1 MILNCDAL
9 SWLCTLGRAPSLSEN
24 DWVSNEQVTS
34 VSPAHLA
41 TGELVRLVDDF
52 CEAKTLRK
60 RTTSLVR
67 LVAWMRKSGASS
79 ADLAGLEGFV
89 EYLEND
95 ADTRARFQ
103 PAFAELL
110 SEMDSVPL
118 FSEAG
123 IPSDHSFT
131 SEIGKRLSARVL
143 PSAREQSDAAK
154 LVVTLYPNAKSVER
168 FMASPPELFQRL
180 FAVLAAPDNHDVV
193 SRQRSDM
200 KEALRLLAS
209 RVSALGL
216 SPEVRARSSNCGISE
231 SPFYQIISATE
242 DLIHAVGSETSAAA
256 GARWRGVVHR
266 CRSEM
271 VQVHQH
277 MENAGVS
284 VELIFDLRKIST
296 CLVRMEA
303 IVGVLAAE
311 NGEASL
317 RAIHRLLGRLM
328 EGRLA
333 DLSLGSLLSENLNLI
348 SRKMV
353 ERTGHSGEHYIAHN
367 RAEYWHMWAAALG
380 GGLLTVITAAI
391 KLRIYDL
398 HAAPFVEGFAAG
410 TNYAV
415 SFIFLQIFGLVL
427 ATKQPAATAA
437 TFAGIIRENR
447 GVEREHKLADFVS
460 RITSTQLAAALGN
473 VFAVG
478 IGALFFERLWM
489 LVFSESYLAHESAT
503 RVYETL
509 NPTSSGTA
517 LFAIETGVIL
527 WMAALAGGWCENFA
541 VYYRLTDAVAQHPL
555 GLKVGQG
562 RMKKTSLVLQRNLG
576 GWSTSIVLGY
586 LLGFAPVIGKF
597 FGLPID
603 IRHVTLST
611 GMLALAVAHFG
622 ARSVSRNW
630 FYAAVAGIGVIFVLN
645 LFVSFSI
652 AAYVGLR
659 AYDVSGR
666 EQWEILRSLVRDGLK
681 SPRRFLWPNYMKRT
695 EPAVADATPPEPQ

>member
-1 MILNCDAL
+1 MPNEQI
-9 SWLCTLGRAPSLSEN
+9 TPQAPS
-24 DWVSNEQVTS
+24 
-34 VSPAHLA
+34 HIA
-41 TGELVRLVDDF
+41 TGELVRLVNDF

-60 RTTSLVR
+60 RTTSLIR
-67 LVAWMRKSGASS
+67 LVAWMRKSGASA
-79 ADLAGLEGFV
+79 ADMAGLAGLV

-95 ADTRARFQ
+95 ADTRGQFQ
-103 PAFAELL
+103 SAFAELL

-131 SEIGKRLSARVL
+131 SEIGHRISARVL
-143 PSAREQSDAAK
+143 PSAREQSDTAK

-180 FAVLAAPDNHDVV
+180 LAVLAAPDGHDVANH
-193 SRQRSDM
+193 QRVELQD
-200 KEALRLLAS
+200 ALRLLAS
-209 RVSALGL
+209 RVSSLGL
-216 SPEVRARSSNCGISE
+216 NPEVRARISTSSISE
-231 SPFYQIISATE
+231 SPFYQVNSATE
-242 DLIHAVGSETSAAA
+242 ELIQATDPESQAAA
-256 GARWRGVVHR
+256 LARWRGLVHR
-266 CRSEM
+266 CRTDM

-277 MENAGVS
+277 MENVGVS
-284 VELIFDLRKIST
+284 VELIFDMRKISA
-296 CLVRMEA
+296 CLIRMEA
-303 IVGVLAAE
+303 IVDVLTAE
-311 NGEASL
+311 TGDESL
-317 RAIHRLLGRLM
+317 RAVHGLM
-328 EGRLA
+328 GQLVEGRLT
-333 DLSLGSLLSENLNLI
+333 DLSLRSLLSENLNLI
-348 SRKMV
+348 ARKMV

-367 RAEYWHMWAAALG
+367 RREYWHMWAAALG
-380 GGLLTVITAAI
+380 GGLLTVITAAV
-391 KLRIYDL
+391 KLRVYDAHL
-398 HAAPFVEGFAAG
+398 PPFVEGFAAG

-415 SFIFLQIFGLVL
+415 SFIFLQILGLVL

-437 TFAGIIRENR
+437 TFAGIIRESR

-478 IGALFFERLWM
+478 IGALFFERLWL
-489 LVFSESYLAHESAT
+489 LVFSESYLAHETAT
-503 RVYETL
+503 HVYETL

-527 WMAALAGGWCENFA
+527 WMAALAGGWFENFA

-555 GLKVGQG
+555 GLRIGQG
-562 RMKKTSLVLQRNLG
+562 RMKKVSRVLNRNLG

-603 IRHVTLST
+603 VRHVTLST
-611 GMLALAVAHFG
+611 GTLALAVAHFG
-622 ARSVSRNW
+622 ARSMGRNW

-666 EQWEILRSLVRDGLK
+666 EQWAILRALVRDGLK
-681 SPRRFLWPNYMKRT
+681 SPGRFLWPSYMKHT
-695 EPAVADATPPEPQ
+695 EPAVVDAATPEP